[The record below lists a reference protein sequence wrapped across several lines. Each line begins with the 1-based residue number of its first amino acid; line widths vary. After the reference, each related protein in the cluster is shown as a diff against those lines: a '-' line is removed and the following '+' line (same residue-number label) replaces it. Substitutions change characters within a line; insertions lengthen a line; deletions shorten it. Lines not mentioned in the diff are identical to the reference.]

1 MCGIIGYA
9 SDDDWGNGRDDRDDR
24 GGDATARDE
33 DGGVGTPTGGG
44 RALPVLVDGLRN
56 LEYRGYDSA
65 GVALVEDD
73 AVDVHK
79 QQGVIDD
86 LDLPDAHPATCGV
99 GHTRWSTH
107 GKPTDAN
114 AHPHTDCTGDV
125 AVVHNG
131 IVENYDRL
139 RAELEAAGHGFSS
152 ETDTEVV
159 PHLLEAELAARR
171 EAASDGG
178 RVDEDV
184 DDAHDADGETVGD
197 ASAYRTAGA
206 SSGFGDVDLVAAVEA
221 VVSRLEGSYAVAVT
235 VAGREEL
242 VVARQDS
249 PLVLGLG
256 DGANF
261 VASDVTAFVEHTR
274 DVVYLEDGDVAR
286 VSGDAVDV
294 RQDGAWV
301 DRETKTV
308 DWEAEAAEKGGY
320 EHYMLKEIHEQ
331 PGALRQTLSGRV
343 DEVAGDVDLDLDL
356 PASVLEDVEE
366 IQLVACGTSY
376 HAGLYARRLLE
387 RFADVRVTVEV
398 ASEYEFTGGRDPWET
413 LVVAVTQ
420 SGETADTLSAMR
432 KAAKAGA
439 RTLAVTNTVG
449 STAAREADDA
459 LYIRAGP
466 EIGVAATKTFAAQVT
481 ALSLLTVHIGRRR
494 GSLPSE
500 RASHLLENLRGLP
513 GAVQQLLDASD
524 RLEAVASEY
533 VDEDA
538 YFFVGR
544 QLGAAV
550 ALEGALK
557 LKEIAYVHAEGFPSG
572 ELKHGT
578 LALVTENTPVLTVL
592 TDGARPKETLNNVKE
607 VESRGA
613 PVVGFSSYDAA
624 ANYLDVEIEIPDLG
638 ALEPL
643 VANVGLQLFAYHVA
657 NELGRAIDKPRNLAK
672 SVTVE

>member
-1 MCGIIGYA
+1 MCGIIGYVSAGQGENEGEVAQA
-9 SDDDWGNGRDDRDDR
+9 S
-24 GGDATARDE
+24 A
-33 DGGVGTPTGGG
+33 TGGG

-73 AVDVHK
+73 AVSVFK
-79 QQGVIDD
+79 QEGVIDD
-86 LDLPDAHPATCGV
+86 LDLPDDNAAACGV

-114 AHPHTDCTGDV
+114 AHPHADCTGDV

-139 RAELEAAGHGFSS
+139 RANLEAAGHEFSS

-171 EAASDGG
+171 DAATDDG
-178 RVDEDV
+178 RVDDDAEAV
-184 DDAHDADGETVGD
+184 DDDANSVTEGAETDGGGAD
-197 ASAYRTAGA
+197 AGAYRTASASGA
-206 SSGFGDVDLVAAVEA
+206 FGDVDLVAAVEA
-221 VVSRLEGSYAVAVT
+221 VVDRLAGSYAIAVT
-235 VAGREEL
+235 VAGREEV

-249 PLVLGLG
+249 PLVLGRG

-286 VSGDAVDV
+286 VGADAVDV
-294 RQDGAWV
+294 RNDGAWV
-301 DRETKTV
+301 ERETKTV

-320 EHYMLKEIHEQ
+320 DHYMLKEIHEQ
-331 PGALRQTLSGRV
+331 PQALRQTLSGRV
-343 DEVAGDVDLDLDL
+343 DATAGDVDLDVDL
-356 PASVLEDVEE
+356 PASALEDVEE

-387 RFADVRVTVEV
+387 AFADVRVTVEV

-494 GSLPSE
+494 GTLTSE
-500 RASHLLENLRGLP
+500 RASHLLANLRGLP

-578 LALVTENTPVLTVL
+578 LALVTEDTPVLTVL
-592 TDGARPKETLNNVKE
+592 TEGARPDETLNNVKE

-613 PVVGFSSYDAA
+613 PVIGFSSHDAA
-624 ANYLDVEIEIPDLG
+624 ANYLDVEI
-638 ALEPL
+638 
-643 VANVGLQLFAYHVA
+643 
-657 NELGRAIDKPRNLAK
+657 
-672 SVTVE
+672 